1 MAVSKERSS
10 VRRKLALI
18 IGNDNYKKPYN
29 KLNYSLKN
37 VKDLNAIESTALSE
51 IRPPVGAFIQYACA
65 ANQTVKDVMKTD
77 HNTEPQ
83 PDRLLDEPWNEKK
96 EGNLE
101 SIKKKHAQVKAYYDS
116 FPSIKNVI
124 DDAKAEVQE
133 AKTFTDSI
141 LKNLPS
147 GNVTERDTAC
157 HVLKNLLKTHNIE
170 CLFYDSTHGK
180 NLQDSSGILAEIA
193 SKARPFVLTLN
204 SSKGLGGRKGPNTEH
219 GAIRLVRTIA
229 ESVEKN
235 ESHPVLEDV
244 INRLSEAHR
253 TDKKNIF
260 VTNVYVGSLNLAY
273 IVRNYTLC
281 GEESLQKL
289 EQNLK
294 DKFEQ
299 YNTVRLH
306 PLLCRPAFDISFFD
320 NKGNKTFPDS
330 PITYQ
335 VGPLGRAQTYT
346 SPAGWTRY
354 GLKVLGKYSDGNYWL
369 EPFQDPRN
377 WYRAFHGTKRAS
389 EDDFKKSEESYEEQF
404 APVDAM
410 ASIYKT
416 GFRSARVA
424 AYGSGVYC
432 SPDPIF
438 PEVSYVK
445 AVECDTQQG
454 KKMFKCM
461 LQVAVNPDGVNFTSD
476 KSIWVVP
483 NPEDI
488 RPYGILIKD
497 A

>member
-101 SIKKKHAQVKAYYDS
+101 SIKKKHAQ
-116 FPSIKNVI
+116 
-124 DDAKAEVQE
+124 
-133 AKTFTDSI
+133 
-141 LKNLPS
+141 
-147 GNVTERDTAC
+147 
-157 HVLKNLLKTHNIE
+157 
-170 CLFYDSTHGK
+170 
-180 NLQDSSGILAEIA
+180 
-193 SKARPFVLTLN
+193 
-204 SSKGLGGRKGPNTEH
+204 
-219 GAIRLVRTIA
+219 
-229 ESVEKN
+229 
-235 ESHPVLEDV
+235 
-244 INRLSEAHR
+244 
-253 TDKKNIF
+253 
-260 VTNVYVGSLNLAY
+260 
-273 IVRNYTLC
+273 
-281 GEESLQKL
+281 
-289 EQNLK
+289 
-294 DKFEQ
+294 

-389 EDDFKKSEESYEEQF
+389 EDDFKKSEESYEEKF

-438 PEVSYVK
+438 PEVGYVK